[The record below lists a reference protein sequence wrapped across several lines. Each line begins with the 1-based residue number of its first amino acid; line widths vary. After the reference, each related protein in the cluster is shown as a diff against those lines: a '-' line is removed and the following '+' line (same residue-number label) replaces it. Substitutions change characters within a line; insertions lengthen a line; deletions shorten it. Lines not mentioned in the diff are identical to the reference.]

1 MFHLVVMACLNADPS
16 VCDMRMLPAGDS
28 VRQGDCRQGGEQI
41 ARDWF
46 ARHPEI
52 FAPNPPDCVAT
63 DALPALAVENLG
75 RGVFVHLGR
84 PEALSPEN
92 AGRIANLSFVIGD
105 SVLVI
110 DAGGSRAEGEAL
122 YAAIRRET
130 DLPISHLV
138 LTHMHPDH
146 ILGSE
151 VFAEAGA
158 TIGANAKLPPAVSLR
173 SASWRQSIPAQIGTK
188 ALLGTQIAPVDQL
201 VSAPLTLDLGRTKV
215 TLTPVATAHT
225 DNDLTVFDSRSGALF
240 TGDLVFR
247 ELTPVI
253 DGSLS
258 GWEGWLAAP
267 PRDPAPS
274 LIIPG
279 HGPIQSDW
287 QEAIAPQKAYLDAL
301 RHTVGALI
309 AKGRALS
316 EAVPATVKDMQAQA
330 AGWADFDATTA
341 RNAASAFSE
350 LEWQ

>member
-1 MFHLVVMACLNADPS
+1 M
-16 VCDMRMLPAGDS
+16 
-28 VRQGDCRQGGEQI
+28 
-41 ARDWF
+41 
-46 ARHPEI
+46 
-52 FAPNPPDCVAT
+52 
-63 DALPALAVENLG
+63 
-75 RGVFVHLGR
+75 
-84 PEALSPEN
+84 
-92 AGRIANLSFVIGD
+92 IGD

-151 VFAEAGA
+151 VFSEAGA
-158 TIGANAKLPPAVSLR
+158 TIVANAKLPPAVSMR

-188 ALLGTQIAPVDQL
+188 ALLGTRIAPVDQL

-215 TLTPVATAHT
+215 TLTPVAAAHT
-225 DNDLTVFDSRSGALF
+225 DNDLTAFDSRSGAFF

-258 GWEGWLAAP
+258 GWESWLAEP

-279 HGPIQSDW
+279 HGAIQNDW
-287 QEAIAPQKAYLDAL
+287 KEAISPQKPIWTPCAAPSL
-301 RHTVGALI
+301 R
-309 AKGRALS
+309 
-316 EAVPATVKDMQAQA
+316 
-330 AGWADFDATTA
+330 
-341 RNAASAFSE
+341 
-350 LEWQ
+350 